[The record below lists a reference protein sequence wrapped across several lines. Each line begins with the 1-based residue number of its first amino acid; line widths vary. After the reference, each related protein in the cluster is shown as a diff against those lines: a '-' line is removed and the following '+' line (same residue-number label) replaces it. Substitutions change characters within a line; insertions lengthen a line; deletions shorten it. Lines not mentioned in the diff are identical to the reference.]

1 MEPRIQYAKT
11 SDGVRIAY
19 YSIGSGP
26 TLVWTQLVYSNLQI
40 EWQRDAGFRSRAE
53 AVAQRIKFV
62 RYDHRGFGLSDR
74 EIDDYSLAS
83 FVADLEAVADRLGLR
98 SSGWSPKEKR
108 RARLRSVFPSCTR
121 RESLD

>member
-11 SDGVRIAY
+11 SDGVKIAY

-26 TLVWTQLVYSNLQI
+26 ALVWTQLVYSNLQI

-74 EIDDYSLAS
+74 NITDYSLAG
-83 FVADLEAVADRLGLR
+83 FAADLEAVVDRLGLR
-98 SSGWSPKEKR
+98 RFWLIAQGGAACPVAINFSVLHPE
-108 RARLRSVFPSCTR
+108 RSLV
-121 RESLD
+121 